1 MCLSLLCDTMY
12 TGPNGSDCRCSEAD
26 DGVFGTGAPPT
37 SFTVKDFGKNVT
49 NLILT
54 MDFTAVKVYVDSV
67 LVLQFS
73 RGNLCRIFERDA
85 RANVLLGGHSEDVE
99 DAWWRGFF
107 YVIVIYPFAVN
118 EDVVKRIYAEEISKI
133 MPDVSIRTR
142 VIDIN
147 ADPTNAVFGV
157 PTNIAPDLERL
168 DVMCDENES
177 ACDLSI
183 HSFVNIRELP
193 TYGALHVCEHE
204 EVHLKRGR
212 RG

>member
-1 MCLSLLCDTMY
+1 MTASEALGLAETLANETTIELWFKNELSDNQGEGVSVPLYCGDTMY
-12 TGPNGSDCRCSEAD
+12 TGPNGSDCRCSE
-26 DGVFGTGAPPT
+26 GTTRVFGTGAPPT

-54 MDFTAVKVYVDSV
+54 MDFTVVKVYVDSV

-85 RANVLLGGHSEDVE
+85 RANVLLGGHSEDAE

-157 PTNIAPDLERL
+157 RPISHRPRAIGR
-168 DVMCDENES
+168 
-177 ACDLSI
+177 
-183 HSFVNIRELP
+183 
-193 TYGALHVCEHE
+193 HV
-204 EVHLKRGR
+204 
-212 RG
+212 

>member
-1 MCLSLLCDTMY
+1 M
-12 TGPNGSDCRCSEAD
+12 
-26 DGVFGTGAPPT
+26 
-37 SFTVKDFGKNVT
+37 
-49 NLILT
+49 
-54 MDFTAVKVYVDSV
+54 
-67 LVLQFS
+67 
-73 RGNLCRIFERDA
+73 
-85 RANVLLGGHSEDVE
+85 
-99 DAWWRGFF
+99 
-107 YVIVIYPFAVN
+107 N
-118 EDVVKRIYAEEISKI
+118 EDVVKRICAEEISKI

-204 EVHLKRGR
+204 EVHLKREEEVELNALCYTATSVP
-212 RG
+212 RGVNEETVRFNDSVTFQITGDDESPWFRVSVDVAKGVLSVSYTHQTLPTILLV